1 MNLIQNVI
9 QNWSRYELRT
19 EIFLYLSIIAIVVL
33 TIYLFSKNGKI
44 TLLSFISLCI
54 LLLLNFLGFIII
66 SSLLKIQITEV
77 FRMTPVISLVF
88 LISNLGL
95 LTGYYSS
102 KKKMKEIKFANIR
115 KEYMSDS
122 IKETVFLILLGISTI
137 FFLSPATEIVVS
149 MSILTSIAAIWL
161 TYWISKYILK

>member
-54 LLLLNFLGFIII
+54 LMLLNFLGF
-66 SSLLKIQITEV
+66 
-77 FRMTPVISLVF
+77 
-88 LISNLGL
+88 
-95 LTGYYSS
+95 
-102 KKKMKEIKFANIR
+102 
-115 KEYMSDS
+115 
-122 IKETVFLILLGISTI
+122 
-137 FFLSPATEIVVS
+137 
-149 MSILTSIAAIWL
+149 
-161 TYWISKYILK
+161 

>member
-54 LLLLNFLGFIII
+54 LMLLNFLGFIII
-66 SSLLKIQITEV
+66 NSLLKIQITEV
-77 FRMTPVISLVF
+77 FRMTPVISMVF

>member
-19 EIFLYLSIIAIVVL
+19 EIFLYLSIIAIAVL

-149 MSILTSIAAIWL
+149 MSILTSITTIWL

>member
-19 EIFLYLSIIAIVVL
+19 EIFLYLSIIAIAVL

-54 LLLLNFLGFIII
+54 LMLLNFLGFIII
-66 SSLLKIQITEV
+66 NSLLKIQITEV
-77 FRMTPVISLVF
+77 FRMTPVISMVF

-115 KEYMSDS
+115 KEYLSDS

-137 FFLSPATEIVVS
+137 FFLSPATEIVIS
-149 MSILTSIAAIWL
+149 MSILASIAAIWF
-161 TYWISKYILK
+161 TYWISRYILK

>member
-19 EIFLYLSIIAIVVL
+19 EIFLYLSIIAIAVL

-122 IKETVFLILLGISTI
+122 IKESVFLILLGISTI

-149 MSILTSIAAIWL
+149 MSILASIAAIWL
-161 TYWISKYILK
+161 TYWISRYILK

>member
-19 EIFLYLSIIAIVVL
+19 EIFLYLSIIAIAVL

-122 IKETVFLILLGISTI
+122 IKESVFLILLGISTI

-149 MSILTSIAAIWL
+149 MSILTSITTIWL

>member
-19 EIFLYLSIIAIVVL
+19 EIFLYLSIIAIAVL

-115 KEYMSDS
+115 KEYLSDS

-149 MSILTSIAAIWL
+149 MSILTSITTIWL

>member
-1 MNLIQNVI
+1 MNLIQNVM
-9 QNWSRYELRT
+9 QNWSKYELRT
-19 EIFLYLSIIAIVVL
+19 EIFLYLSLIVIVVI
-33 TIYLFSKNGKI
+33 TTYLFSKNKKI
-44 TLLSFISLCI
+44 SLLSLISLCA
-54 LLLLNFLGFIII
+54 LMLLNFLGFIII

-115 KEYMSDS
+115 KEYMPDS

-149 MSILTSIAAIWL
+149 MSILTSITTIWL

>member
-19 EIFLYLSIIAIVVL
+19 EVFLYLSIIAIVVL
-33 TIYLFSKNGKI
+33 TIYLFSKNRKI

-54 LLLLNFLGFIII
+54 LMLLNFLGFIII
-66 SSLLKIQITEV
+66 NSLLKIQITEV
-77 FRMTPVISLVF
+77 FRITPVISMVF

-115 KEYMSDS
+115 KEYLSDS
-122 IKETVFLILLGISTI
+122 IKESVFLILLGISSI

-149 MSILTSIAAIWL
+149 MSILIGITTIWL
-161 TYWISKYILK
+161 TYWLSKYILK

>member
-19 EIFLYLSIIAIVVL
+19 EVFLYLSIIAIVVL
-33 TIYLFSKNGKI
+33 TIYLFSKNRKI

-54 LLLLNFLGFIII
+54 LMLLNFLGFIII

-77 FRMTPVISLVF
+77 FRMTPVISMVF

-102 KKKMKEIKFANIR
+102 KKRMKEIKFANIR
-115 KEYMSDS
+115 KEYLSDS

-149 MSILTSIAAIWL
+149 MSILIGITTIWH
-161 TYWISKYILK
+161 TYWLSKYILK

>member
-1 MNLIQNVI
+1 
-9 QNWSRYELRT
+9 
-19 EIFLYLSIIAIVVL
+19 
-33 TIYLFSKNGKI
+33 
-44 TLLSFISLCI
+44 
-54 LLLLNFLGFIII
+54 
-66 SSLLKIQITEV
+66 
-77 FRMTPVISLVF
+77 MTPVISLVF

-115 KEYMSDS
+115 KEYMPDS

-149 MSILTSIAAIWL
+149 MSILASITTIWL
-161 TYWISKYILK
+161 TYWISRYILK

>member
-19 EIFLYLSIIAIVVL
+19 EIFLYLSIIAIIVL

-54 LLLLNFLGFIII
+54 LMLLNFLGFIII
-66 SSLLKIQITEV
+66 NSLLKIQITEV
-77 FRMTPVISLVF
+77 FRMTPVISMVF

-115 KEYMSDS
+115 KEYLSDS

-149 MSILTSIAAIWL
+149 MSILIGITTIWL
-161 TYWISKYILK
+161 TYWLSKYILK

>member
-19 EIFLYLSIIAIVVL
+19 EIFLYLSIIAIAVL

>member
-19 EIFLYLSIIAIVVL
+19 EILLYLSIIAIAVL

>member
-1 MNLIQNVI
+1 
-9 QNWSRYELRT
+9 
-19 EIFLYLSIIAIVVL
+19 
-33 TIYLFSKNGKI
+33 
-44 TLLSFISLCI
+44 
-54 LLLLNFLGFIII
+54 
-66 SSLLKIQITEV
+66 
-77 FRMTPVISLVF
+77 
-88 LISNLGL
+88 
-95 LTGYYSS
+95 
-102 KKKMKEIKFANIR
+102 MKEIKFANIR

>member
-19 EIFLYLSIIAIVVL
+19 EIFLYLSIIAIAVL

-77 FRMTPVISLVF
+77 FRMTPVISMVF

-122 IKETVFLILLGISTI
+122 IKESVFLILLGISSI

-149 MSILTSIAAIWL
+149 MSILIGITTIWL

>member
-1 MNLIQNVI
+1 
-9 QNWSRYELRT
+9 
-19 EIFLYLSIIAIVVL
+19 
-33 TIYLFSKNGKI
+33 
-44 TLLSFISLCI
+44 
-54 LLLLNFLGFIII
+54 
-66 SSLLKIQITEV
+66 
-77 FRMTPVISLVF
+77 MTPVISLVF

-115 KEYMSDS
+115 KEYLSDS

-149 MSILTSIAAIWL
+149 MSILASIAAIWL
-161 TYWISKYILK
+161 TYWISRYILK

>member
-19 EIFLYLSIIAIVVL
+19 EIFLYLSIIAIAVL

-77 FRMTPVISLVF
+77 FRMTPVISMVF

-115 KEYMSDS
+115 KEYMSDG

>member
-1 MNLIQNVI
+1 
-9 QNWSRYELRT
+9 
-19 EIFLYLSIIAIVVL
+19 
-33 TIYLFSKNGKI
+33 
-44 TLLSFISLCI
+44 
-54 LLLLNFLGFIII
+54 
-66 SSLLKIQITEV
+66 
-77 FRMTPVISLVF
+77 MTPVISLVF

-115 KEYMSDS
+115 KEYLSDS

-149 MSILTSIAAIWL
+149 MSILTSITTIWL

>member
-19 EIFLYLSIIAIVVL
+19 EIFLYLSIIAIIVL

-54 LLLLNFLGFIII
+54 LMLLNFLGFIII
-66 SSLLKIQITEV
+66 NSLLKIQITEV
-77 FRMTPVISLVF
+77 FRMTPVISMVF

-102 KKKMKEIKFANIR
+102 KKKMKKIKFANIR
-115 KEYMSDS
+115 KEYLSDS

-137 FFLSPATEIVVS
+137 FFLSPATEIVIS
-149 MSILTSIAAIWL
+149 MSILASIAAIWF
-161 TYWISKYILK
+161 TYWISRYILK

>member
-19 EIFLYLSIIAIVVL
+19 EIFLYLSIIAIIVL

-77 FRMTPVISLVF
+77 FRMTPVISLIF

-149 MSILTSIAAIWL
+149 MSILTSITAIWF

>member
-19 EIFLYLSIIAIVVL
+19 EIFLYLSIIAIAVL

-115 KEYMSDS
+115 KEYMSDG

>member
-54 LLLLNFLGFIII
+54 LMLLNFLAFIII
-66 SSLLKIQITEV
+66 NSLLKIQITEV
-77 FRMTPVISLVF
+77 FRMTPVISMVF
-88 LISNLGL
+88 LISNLAL
-95 LTGYYSS
+95 LTGFYSS
-102 KKKMKEIKFANIR
+102 KKKKKKIKFANIR
-115 KEYMSDS
+115 KRIY
-122 IKETVFLILLGISTI
+122 VR
-137 FFLSPATEIVVS
+137 
-149 MSILTSIAAIWL
+149 
-161 TYWISKYILK
+161 